1 MLGGKAGG
9 EEMAVTPDLQ
19 AATWE
24 RMIRAVE
31 KVRERLERAVAAL
44 EAAGIPYAVVGGN
57 AVANWVAT
65 VDEGA
70 ARNTR
75 DVDILVRRADFPT
88 VTAALESAGF
98 VYCEVLGVDA
108 FLDGAGGKPSDAVHL
123 LYAGEK
129 VRPDHTV
136 PAPDVT
142 ESLRITTFQVADLV
156 PLVRMKLASNR
167 DKDRSHIRYLIGVGL
182 IDSTWPDRF
191 PPDLADRLRA
201 ILANPDG

>member
-1 MLGGKAGG
+1 
-9 EEMAVTPDLQ
+9 MAATPDLQ

-31 KVRERLERAVAAL
+31 KVRERLEKAVAAL
-44 EAAGIPYAVVGGN
+44 EAAGLPYAVVGGN

-70 ARNTR
+70 VRNTR
-75 DVDILVRRADFPT
+75 DVDILVRR
-88 VTAALESAGF
+88 
-98 VYCEVLGVDA
+98 
-108 FLDGAGGKPSDAVHL
+108 KPSEAIHL
-123 LYAGEK
+123 IYASEM

-142 ESLRITTFQVADLV
+142 DSLRITTFRVADLA

-167 DKDRSHIRYLIGVGL
+167 DKDRTHIRDLIGVGL
-182 IDSTWPDRF
+182 IDATWPDRY
-191 PPDLADRLRA
+191 PPELADRLRA